1 MTIIAL
7 CLIKLSLLV
16 FWSLPQNAIV
26 RTRMTIA
33 AAVFDLA
40 AAVAIGLLSPLEHA
54 KSLRPSILLSVFLFF
69 TTILDVARTRTE
81 WLLSGSSVIP
91 SLFVTSLAVKCL
103 LVVLEGLSKASHS
116 QAIDRPEQTSGIYS
130 LSFFAWL
137 NPLIYRGNRGNL
149 RLYDLNPVDQH
160 ISSTWVNERVKS
172 RYSLAL
178 AIARALWA
186 PITATMMPRLALIA
200 FSIVQP
206 FLVETTIEF
215 VENQTKPDRYGY
227 WLVAAFGL
235 TYLGIAVSTAWY
247 EYLTARALS
256 MIRAALI
263 SIIYTS
269 SLDIAV
275 GTVEVSSPASLM
287 GADVERIVTR
297 LRWVLS
303 TAPNIIQVAVAFYI
317 LSLRLGPICLAPLPV
332 VLAAAYASSQVAKKT
347 IPRQRQW
354 MQAVQKRVVV
364 TSEVLASI
372 KGMKML
378 GLTKIIT
385 DMVHGMRKQEL
396 VKSKRFRYVQ
406 VINITL
412 GTFQLMAFVYVR
424 LKIFVCR
431 RKCVEYVVSSCNVD
445 LLWHYCEILLLY
457 RTNSGN
463 HLLGII
469 RDVGLGNTG
478 K

>member
-1 MTIIAL
+1 
-7 CLIKLSLLV
+7 
-16 FWSLPQNAIV
+16 
-26 RTRMTIA
+26 
-33 AAVFDLA
+33 
-40 AAVAIGLLSPLEHA
+40 
-54 KSLRPSILLSVFLFF
+54 
-69 TTILDVARTRTE
+69 
-81 WLLSGSSVIP
+81 
-91 SLFVTSLAVKCL
+91 
-103 LVVLEGLSKASHS
+103 
-116 QAIDRPEQTSGIYS
+116 
-130 LSFFAWL
+130 
-137 NPLIYRGNRGNL
+137 
-149 RLYDLNPVDQH
+149 
-160 ISSTWVNERVKS
+160 
-172 RYSLAL
+172 
-178 AIARALWA
+178 
-186 PITATMMPRLALIA
+186 
-200 FSIVQP
+200 
-206 FLVETTIEF
+206 
-215 VENQTKPDRYGY
+215 
-227 WLVAAFGL
+227 
-235 TYLGIAVSTAWY
+235 
-247 EYLTARALS
+247 
-256 MIRAALI
+256 
-263 SIIYTS
+263 
-269 SLDIAV
+269 
-275 GTVEVSSPASLM
+275 
-287 GADVERIVTR
+287 
-297 LRWVLS
+297 
-303 TAPNIIQVAVAFYI
+303 
-317 LSLRLGPICLAPLPV
+317 
-332 VLAAAYASSQVAKKT
+332 
-347 IPRQRQW
+347 